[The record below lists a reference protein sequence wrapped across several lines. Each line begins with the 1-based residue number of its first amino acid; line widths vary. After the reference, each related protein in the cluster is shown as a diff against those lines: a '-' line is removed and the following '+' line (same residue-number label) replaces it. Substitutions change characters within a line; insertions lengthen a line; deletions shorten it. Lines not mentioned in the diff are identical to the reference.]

1 MDDEALERRTIRH
14 VFPSRDGPITKSP
27 MPHASP
33 QSLDHTPEFDI
44 YAAELGGLNLVEA
57 SAGTGKTW
65 TISGLYVRLILE
77 LGLSVDQIL
86 VVTYTKAATAELQD
100 RIRKRLR
107 EVLSAFEAGTSED
120 EFCRRILALYGD
132 RTETAVRRL
141 GYAISGFDEAAVFT
155 IHGFCQRLLNESAF
169 ESGADFDCE
178 LMPDETDLLRDIVD
192 DFWRQEVYLASG
204 AWADFL
210 AQKNQSPDVWLS
222 EIQPHV
228 GKPFLKIAGPVEP
241 TDEENAIAR
250 FGQAVLK
257 AAEIWHAERTAI
269 EALLLDYP
277 DFNRT
282 RVKSESLRNWLDET
296 AEFFARWPAS
306 ALEQT
311 LQPVVLPEVPPLL
324 DLPDGLRHLTRTAL
338 AAAVKKACRPPEHP
352 FFDCCETLI
361 EADETL
367 RLDFEARLQCLK
379 WRLIAFCNTELDQRK
394 NALQVVCYNDLLNR
408 LATALDSEHGE
419 RLAETVRRRYR
430 AALIDEFQDT
440 DPTQYHIFRRIYGDG
455 GLPVFFVGDPKQA
468 IYGFRGA
475 DIFSYLEAR
484 SNERITRRTLKT
496 NQRSERDLIAAINA
510 LFVGHPRPFL
520 LDEIPYP
527 EVEPAVR
534 QRAVLNIKGN
544 GEEPFRFLLLPPEQD
559 GKGKEKPYSKGTAS
573 RSAALATAF
582 EIATLLNDANEGKA
596 CLGERPLDGGDIAV
610 LVSTHL
616 QARLIED
623 ALTACGVPSVRQGQ
637 ENVFSTPEAT
647 ELERVLLA
655 VAEPGRE
662 SLLKAA
668 LATELMNHTANAI
681 FELQKDEGA
690 WEAIFDRFQTYHHI
704 WLSEGFMPMFRRWF
718 EDARITAHLPT
729 FRDGERRLTNL
740 LHLAE
745 LLQVESRK
753 KSSIDTLLGWFGRA
767 IRNPSKNDE
776 TALLRLESDAKRVKI
791 VTIHTSKGLEYPIV
805 FCPFLWDGRLR
816 QRKAQSVLLHRDGE
830 SVLDLGS
837 AQLELNRRQAVL
849 EEMAENLRLLYVA
862 LTRAVYRCY
871 VVWGNVRN
879 GRDKTEGFHST
890 AMAWLLHGGSAAQ
903 EDDPLSA
910 LETRLREADSSF
922 IATDIQAFAERA
934 PGCVSIR
941 SIENRPVR
949 YRASGSENGTPL
961 AVRPFDRPPLYPS
974 WRMSSFSGL
983 TTGRHSEAPDYDI
996 LPESDLPE
1004 APGDSIFAFPR
1015 GARAGSCLHAILEEW
1030 DFACRDSER
1039 LGELVRR
1046 KLKAH
1051 GIDDY
1056 WTPTVR
1062 RTLETALEAPL
1073 DGNGLKLSDIPAE
1086 KRLAEMEFT
1095 YALRGGD
1102 SGTLRKLLA
1111 DPRFR
1116 CDRRYAEAVRLLDF
1130 KHIEGYM
1137 KGFID
1142 LVFEADG
1149 RYYLLD
1155 WKSNW
1160 LGNAYA
1166 DYAPDRLI
1174 AAMAREH
1181 YYLQYLIY
1189 TVALHR
1195 YLKQRLP
1202 SYDYETHFGGVYYL
1216 FLRGIAPKKKTGIF
1230 WDRPSFELIEALD
1243 SLLIGTS

>member
-1 MDDEALERRTIRH
+1 
-14 VFPSRDGPITKSP
+14 
-27 MPHASP
+27 MPHSSP

-100 RIRKRLR
+100 RIRRRLR
-107 EVLSAFEAGTSED
+107 EVLSAFETGTSDD
-120 EFCRRILALYGD
+120 EFCRGMLALYGD
-132 RTETAVRRL
+132 RAETAVRRL
-141 GYAISGFDEAAVFT
+141 GYAISGFDEAAVYT
-155 IHGFCQRLLNESAF
+155 IHGFCQRLLNQSAF

-178 LMPDETDLLRDIVD
+178 LMPDETDLLREIVD
-192 DFWRQEVYLASG
+192 DFWRREVYVASG

-210 AQKNQSPDVWLS
+210 AQKNQSPDLWLS

-241 TDEENAIAR
+241 PDEADAIMR
-250 FGQAVLK
+250 FEQAVLE
-257 AAEIWHAERTAI
+257 AAEVWHAEKTAI

-277 DFNRT
+277 DFSRT
-282 RVKSESLRNWLDET
+282 RVKPESLRSWLDDT
-296 AEFFARWPAS
+296 AEFFGKWPTS
-306 ALEQT
+306 TLEQT

-324 DLPDGLRHLTRTAL
+324 DLPDGLRHLTSVAL
-338 AAAVKKACRPPEHP
+338 SAAVRKGCQPPQHP
-352 FFDCCETLI
+352 FFQYCQTLI
-361 EADETL
+361 EADEAL
-367 RLDFEARLQCLK
+367 HLDFEARLQCLK
-379 WRLIAFCNTELDQRK
+379 RRLLEFCNTELDQRK
-394 NALQVVCYNDLLNR
+394 SALQVVCYNDLLNR

-419 RLAETVRRRYR
+419 HLAETVRRRYR
-430 AALIDEFQDT
+430 TALIDEFQDT
-440 DPTQYHIFRRIYGDG
+440 DPTQYRIFRHVYGDG

-475 DIFSYLEAR
+475 DVFSYLEAR
-484 SNERITRRTLKT
+484 SNERITRRTLKI
-496 NQRSERDLIAAINA
+496 NQRSECDLITAVNA
-510 LFVGHPRPFL
+510 LFVGHPKPFL

-527 EVEPAVR
+527 EVKPAAR
-534 QRAVLNIKGN
+534 QRAVLDIEGD

-559 GKGKEKPYSKGTAS
+559 DKGKEKPYSK
-573 RSAALATAF
+573 SAASQSAAKATAL
-582 EIATLLNDANEGKA
+582 EIARLLQAASEGEA
-596 CLGERPLDGGDIAV
+596 DLGERNLNGGDIAV
-610 LVSTHL
+610 LVSTHV
-616 QARLIED
+616 QARLVED
-623 ALTACGVPSVRQGQ
+623 ALSACGVPSVRQGQ
-637 ENVFSTPEAT
+637 ENVFSSSEAA
-647 ELERVLLA
+647 ELERILLA
-655 VAEPGRE
+655 IAQPGRE
-662 SLLKAA
+662 PLLKAA
-668 LATELMNHTANAI
+668 LATEIMDHTANAI
-681 FELQKDEGA
+681 LDLQKDENA
-690 WEAIFDRFQTYHHI
+690 WEAIFDRFQTYHQL

-718 EDARITAHLPT
+718 EDARITDHLPR

-767 IRNPSKNDE
+767 IRKPSKNDE

-805 FCPFLWDGRLR
+805 FCPFIWDGRLR

-837 AQLELNRRQAVL
+837 AQLELNRSQAVL
-849 EEMAENLRLLYVA
+849 EEMSENLRLLYVA

-879 GRDKTEGFHST
+879 GRDKGEGFHST
-890 AMAWLLHGGSAAQ
+890 AMAWLLHGGSLAP

-910 LETRLREADSSF
+910 LETRLREADTDF
-922 IATDIQAFAERA
+922 IAADIRGFAERA
-934 PGCVSIR
+934 PGCVSVKF
-941 SIENRPVR
+941 IETRPVR
-949 YRASGSENGTPL
+949 YQALEPENGTTL
-961 AVRPFDRPPLYPS
+961 AICVFRRPPLYPS

-983 TTGRHSEAPDYDI
+983 TTGRHSEAPDYDV

-1051 GIDDY
+1051 GIDDR

-1062 RTLETALEAPL
+1062 QTLETALEAPL
-1073 DGNGLKLSDIPAE
+1073 DDSGLRLSDIPPE
-1086 KRLAEMEFT
+1086 KRLVEMEFT

-1102 SGTLRKLLA
+1102 SHALRTLLA

-1116 CDRRYAEAVRLLDF
+1116 CDRRYAEAARLLDF

-1142 LVFEADG
+1142 LVFEVDG
-1149 RYYLLD
+1149 QYYLLD

-1160 LGNAYA
+1160 LGNSHA
-1166 DYAPDRLI
+1166 DYAQNRL
-1174 AAMAREH
+1174 AATMAREH

-1202 SYDYETHFGGVYYL
+1202 SYDYETHFGGAYYL
-1216 FLRGIAPKKKTGIF
+1216 FLRGIAPKQKTGIF
-1230 WDRPSFELIEALD
+1230 WDKPSLELIEALD
-1243 SLLIGTS
+1243 YLLMGMS

>member
-1 MDDEALERRTIRH
+1 MLH
-14 VFPSRDGPITKSP
+14 SSQ
-27 MPHASP
+27 

-107 EVLSAFEAGTSED
+107 EVLSAFETGGSKD
-120 EFCRRILALYGD
+120 EFCRRIVEFYGD
-132 RTETAVRRL
+132 RAEIAVRRL
-141 GYAISGFDEAAVFT
+141 GYAISGFDEAAVYT

-178 LMPDETDLLRDIVD
+178 LMPDETDLLREIVD
-192 DFWRQEVYLASG
+192 DFWRREVYLASG
-204 AWADFL
+204 AWAEFL
-210 AQKNQSPDVWLS
+210 ARNNQSPDVWLG

-241 TDEENAIAR
+241 SDEMDAMAR
-250 FGQAVLK
+250 FGQAVLE
-257 AAEIWHAERTAI
+257 AAEIWHAERSAI
-269 EALLLDYP
+269 EALLLDCP

-282 RVKSESLRNWLDET
+282 RVKPDSLRNWLDET
-296 AEFFARWPAS
+296 ADFFRRWPAS
-306 ALEQT
+306 PLEQT
-311 LQPVVLPEVPPLL
+311 PQPVVLPEVPPLL
-324 DLPDGLRHLTRTAL
+324 DLPGGLRHLAQSAL
-338 AAAVKKACRPPEHP
+338 SAVVKKDCRPPRHP
-352 FFDCCETLI
+352 FFQSCQAVI

-379 WRLIAFCNTELDQRK
+379 RRLIEFCNVELDRRK
-394 NALQVVCYNDLLNR
+394 TALQVVCYNDLLNR
-408 LATALDSEHGE
+408 LAEALDSEHGE
-419 RLAETVRRRYR
+419 HLAETVRRRYR

-440 DPTQYHIFRRIYGDG
+440 DPIQYRIFRRVYGDG
-455 GLPVFFVGDPKQA
+455 GSPVFFVGDPKQA

-484 SNERITRRTLKT
+484 SNERIARRTLMT
-496 NQRSERDLIAAINA
+496 NQRSERNLIAAVNA
-510 LFVGHPRPFL
+510 LFAGHPKPFL
-520 LDEIPYP
+520 LGAIPYP
-527 EVEPAVR
+527 EVKPAVR
-534 QRAVLNIKGN
+534 ARAVLDIEGD
-544 GEEPFRFLLLPPEQD
+544 GEEPFRFLLLPPEED
-559 GKGKEKPYSKGTAS
+559 DKGKEKAYSKGAAS

-582 EIATLLNDANEGKA
+582 EIARLLNAGSAGKA
-596 CLGERPLDGGDIAV
+596 RLGARNLDGGDIAV
-610 LVSTHL
+610 LVSTHV

-623 ALTACGVPSVRQGQ
+623 ALTASGVPSVRQGQ
-637 ENVFSTPEAT
+637 ENVFSTLEAA
-647 ELERVLLA
+647 ELERVLQA
-655 VAEPGRE
+655 VAQPGRE
-662 SLLKAA
+662 PLVKAA
-668 LATELMNHTANAI
+668 LATELMDCTANAI
-681 FELQKDEGA
+681 FELQKDESA
-690 WEAIFDRFQTYHHI
+690 WEAIFDRFQAYHQI
-704 WLSEGFMPMFRRWF
+704 WLGEGFMPMFRRWF
-718 EDARITAHLPT
+718 EDARIADHLPK

-745 LLQVESRK
+745 LLQVESRR
-753 KSSIDTLLGWFGRA
+753 KSSIDTLLGWFDRA
-767 IRNPSKNDE
+767 IRNPSKSDE

-816 QRKAQSVLLHRDGE
+816 QRKTPSVLLHRDGE

-837 AQLELNRRQAVL
+837 AQLELNRRQAVQ
-849 EEMAENLRLLYVA
+849 EEMSENLRLLYVA
-862 LTRAVYRCY
+862 LTRAVYRCH

-879 GRDKTEGFHST
+879 GREKTEGFHST
-890 AMAWLLHGGSAAQ
+890 AMAWLLHGGSAAP
-903 EDDPLSA
+903 EDEPLAA
-910 LETRLREADSSF
+910 LETKLEKADTEF
-922 IATDIQAFAERA
+922 IAADIRRFAEQA

-941 SIENRPVR
+941 FIENHPVR
-949 YRASGSENGTPL
+949 YRASETENATTL
-961 AVRPFDRPPLYPS
+961 AVRPFQRPPLYPS

-983 TTGRHSEAPDYDI
+983 TTGRHSETPDYDV
-996 LPESDLPE
+996 LPESDLTE

-1030 DFACRDSER
+1030 DFACQDSER

-1051 GIDDY
+1051 GIDDD

-1062 RTLETALEAPL
+1062 QTMENALEAPL
-1073 DGNGLKLSDIPAE
+1073 DGSGLKLSEIPGE
-1086 KRLAEMEFT
+1086 KRLVEMEFT

-1102 SGTLRKLLA
+1102 SDGLRKLLA
-1111 DPRFR
+1111 DPRFQ
-1116 CDRRYAEAVRLLDF
+1116 CDRRYAEATRLLDF
-1130 KHIEGYM
+1130 RHIEGYM

-1160 LGNAYA
+1160 LGNAHA
-1166 DYAPDRLI
+1166 DYAPDRLA

-1202 SYDYETHFGGVYYL
+1202 GYDYETRFGGAYYL
-1216 FLRGIAPKKKTGIF
+1216 FLRGIAPKQKTGIF
-1230 WDRPSFELIEALD
+1230 RDRPSVALIEALD
-1243 SLLIGTS
+1243 GLLMGMS